1 MELETKRK
9 VALVLG
15 LTLITFIVF
24 SVFRTG
30 ITTSAVYCPDCAEE
44 QDCKDY
50 CNDFCVKKA
59 YDSVKTTGYVKEERI
74 MCGCECESSLNN
86 MITG

>member
-1 MELETKRK
+1 MELATKRK

-15 LTLITFIVF
+15 LALISFIVF

-30 ITTSAVYCPDCAEE
+30 ITASAIYCPDCVKEA
-44 QDCKDY
+44 DCKEY
-50 CNDFCVKKA
+50 CSSYCVKRA
-59 YDSVKTTGYVKEERI
+59 YDSVKTTGVVEQDKI

-86 MITG
+86 LITG